1 MTSAETPLPF
11 SSDPDRHL
19 RTDDLI
25 NDLGRRTARGG
36 AITIFSQGT
45 KFFLGMVATIILAR
59 LLSPEDYG
67 LVGMVS
73 VVTGFIAIFKDLGL
87 SAATIQ
93 KAEINSQQI
102 STLFWLNVLVSLG
115 LIVLTVA
122 IAPGVAWFYGEP
134 KLTAITTAY
143 AAGFLFGGLAVQH
156 EALLRR
162 RMRFLALAT
171 AEIVA
176 LVVSS
181 ALAITLA
188 WRGASYWALV
198 SSPLCFGLIYGLAV
212 WIACGWRPGLP
223 VRNSGVGQMLAFGG
237 NLTGFSVVNYFARNL
252 DNLLIGRFWGPQ
264 QLGLYA
270 RAYQLLLLPIDQ
282 MITPITAV
290 AIPALSRLK
299 DSPERYRQ
307 AYLRLLE
314 KVALLTMPL
323 MAFMIVSSEW
333 LVAIVLG
340 PNWAGVSPIFSLLG
354 IAGLVQPLGS
364 TTGWLFVT
372 QGRTQDMF
380 KWGVIGSIITVVSIV
395 AGLKWGAVGVAASYS
410 LIYVLI
416 VIPLLFWFVSR
427 SGPVRMSD
435 FYSTIAPIALASI
448 CAFGVLLFLKRS
460 VSFHSPF
467 VGLAISLIVVVATTL
482 SILVLLPQGRLVLR
496 DLKQTITL
504 LFRKP
509 TPSVAR

>member
-1 MTSAETPLPF
+1 MTTTETPLPP
-11 SSDPDRHL
+11 STDRERHL
-19 RTDDLI
+19 RTDDLM

-45 KFFLGMVATIILAR
+45 KFFLSMVGTIILAR

-67 LVGMVS
+67 LVGMVA

-102 STLFWLNVLVSLG
+102 STLFWVNLLVSAGIMLFT
-115 LIVLTVA
+115 IA
-122 IAPGVAWFYGEP
+122 IAPAIAWFYGEP
-134 KLTAITTAY
+134 KLTALTIVY
-143 AAGFLFGGLAVQH
+143 AAGFLLGGLAVQH

-181 ALAITLA
+181 IVAITMA
-188 WRGASYWALV
+188 WNGARYWALV
-198 SSPLCFGLIYGLAV
+198 SSQLCLGLIYGLAV

-223 VRNSGVGQMLAFGG
+223 VRNSGVRAMLAFGG
-237 NLTGFSVVNYFARNL
+237 NLTGFGVVNYFARNL
-252 DNLLIGRFWGPQ
+252 DNLLIGRFWGPE

-299 DSPERYRQ
+299 DSPDRYRQ

-314 KVALLTMPL
+314 KIALLTMPF
-323 MAFMIVSSEW
+323 MVFMIVCSDW

-340 PNWAGVSPIFSLLG
+340 PKWTGVSPIFSLLG
-354 IAGLVQPLGS
+354 IAGLVQPLAS

-372 QGRTQDMF
+372 QGRTHDMF
-380 KWGVIGSIITVVSIV
+380 KWGMIGSTITVAGII

-410 LIYVLI
+410 LTSVII

-427 SGPVRMSD
+427 TGPVRMKD
-435 FYSTIAPIALASI
+435 FYRTIAPVALGAVCS
-448 CAFGVLLFLKRS
+448 FGVLLFLKHA
-460 VSFHSPF
+460 VSFGSSLA
-467 VGLAISLIVVVATTL
+467 GLAVSFIVVVATTL
-482 SILVLLPQGRLVLR
+482 TILVLLPQGRSVLL